1 MRRVEIAALGEVR
14 LIEVETPTPVA
25 GEVLVRTRRV
35 GICGS
40 DLHALAGTHP
50 FIDLPYFPGHEV
62 VGTVE
67 GLGPDASGFNVGD
80 RVLVEP
86 NLVCGQCGPCRSGR
100 YNLCLKLKVFGCQ
113 TPGAMADFFTIP
125 TGRLHAVPEAL
136 SDEEAAL
143 VEPLST
149 AMHATGL
156 AGEIR
161 GRKVVILG
169 AGPIGLLTLA
179 VAIRAGASDV
189 TVTDLVESK
198 RRRAERIGATR
209 TYDGADPNVPAL
221 LRGRFD
227 GPADLVFDCVSS
239 QASVEQAV
247 GIALNGGKVV
257 VIGVARGSALLP
269 LHLLQDREVALQ
281 GSAMYVG
288 TDVRA
293 AIALMESH
301 ALPTAEI
308 VTSTFELAD
317 AQRAFAVATDPDQ
330 AKVHLFV
337 APTSAA
343 GPAA

>member
-1 MRRVEIAALGEVR
+1 MRRVEVAAVGEVR
-14 LIEVETPTPVA
+14 LIEAETPAPLA

-50 FIDLPYFPGHEV
+50 FIDLPYAPGHEV

-67 GLGPDASGFNVGD
+67 ALGPDAAGFSVGD

-86 NLVCGQCGPCRSGR
+86 NLVCGKCGPCRSGR
-100 YNLCLKLKVFGCQ
+100 YNLCLRLQVFGCQ

-149 AMHATGL
+149 AMHATRL
-156 AGEIR
+156 AGEIA
-161 GRKVVILG
+161 GRRVVILG

-179 VAIRAGASDV
+179 VALRAGAADV

-209 TYDGADPNVPAL
+209 TYDGADPDVPGL
-221 LRGRFD
+221 LRERFD
-227 GPADLVFDCVSS
+227 GPADLAFDCVSS
-239 QASVEQAV
+239 QASVEQAIE
-247 GIALNGGKVV
+247 IAVNGGKVI
-257 VIGVARGSALLP
+257 VIGVARGPARLP
-269 LHLLQDREVALQ
+269 LHLIQDREVALQ

-293 AIALMESH
+293 AIALMEAH
-301 ALPTAEI
+301 AVPTAEI
-308 VTSTFELAD
+308 VTSTFELGEAE
-317 AQRAFAVATDPDQ
+317 RAFAVARDPDQ
-330 AKVHLFV
+330 AKVHLVV
-337 APTSAA
+337 A
-343 GPAA
+343 